1 MKTAQQKK
9 NQRLI
14 LIIFALTFI
23 PFLIAW
29 YFQANP
35 ELLAARTKN
44 NGTLIIPPITTEP
57 ADFLGFDQFSRDNIK
72 ELEGHWVLI
81 NVLPRVECVEICPK
95 ALHDTKQLL
104 IMLGKDLIRVR
115 RAALLLNTVE
125 PASAASWWAD
135 DARLLRINADAALLQ
150 KISTLRKANVPD
162 GLLLLM
168 DPLGNLM
175 MQYEPGFDPYKVKDD
190 LKKLLAVSQIG

>member
-1 MKTAQQKK
+1 MKTEQQKK

-35 ELLAARTKN
+35 ELLVARAKN

-57 ADFLGFDQFSRDNIK
+57 TEFLGFDQFSRDNMK

-81 NVLPRVECVEICPK
+81 NVIPKAECVGICPK

-115 RAALLLNTVE
+115 RVALLLSTVE
-125 PASAASWWAD
+125 PSLAATWWAD
-135 DARLLRINADAALLQ
+135 DARLLRMNANAVLLQ
-150 KISTLRKANVPD
+150 KINTLRKANLPD

-190 LKKLLAVSQIG
+190 LRKLLAVSQIG